1 MWNAA
6 HRRAVTLIVAA
17 ATIAGLSA
25 CTAAAPAPDDTATPR
40 AALPDVAGEWVVT
53 RTVTASDDSSNPAH
67 AVGAVSQ
74 RFLLL
79 EVDSCDATA
88 CTGTVSSGPTVD
100 AREEG
105 ELTPSKRGF
114 GYRIEGTLD
123 CMDAAT
129 GGVLAVGGF
138 AFSQEADLAIDEA
151 SGNGDAST
159 AVSLVGTLHH
169 TDSITSDGSADGCSR
184 TPPTAT
190 VEYALSAVRAP

>member
-6 HRRAVTLIVAA
+6 HRRAATLLVAA

-25 CTAAAPAPDDTATPR
+25 CTAGVPSPDAPATPT

-79 EVDSCDATA
+79 EVDSCDADA

-105 ELTPSKRGF
+105 ELTPSDRGF

-129 GGVLAVGGF
+129 GGVLAIGGF
-138 AFSQEADLAIDEA
+138 SFSQEADLAIDEA
-151 SGNGDAST
+151 SGNGDEST

-169 TDSITSDGSADGCSR
+169 TDSITSDGLADGCSR
-184 TPPTAT
+184 TPTTAT